1 MWSRVDPVSHIQMF
15 ITLRQWGL
23 KVVGMG
29 KLDITGVIPRVCPP
43 DSTYS
48 LQAQQQQQEF
58 LLFALTERLG
68 EIVFIQEKVMPGKC
82 ARHLV

>member
-1 MWSRVDPVSHIQMF
+1 MSMWSHVDPVSHIQMF

-23 KVVGMG
+23 KVGMG
-29 KLDITGVIPRVCPP
+29 KLNITDVIIPRFCPP

-48 LQAQQQQQEF
+48 LQARQQQQEF

-68 EIVFIQEKVMPGKC
+68 EI
-82 ARHLV
+82 RHLVWRG

>member
-1 MWSRVDPVSHIQMF
+1 MSMWSHVDPVSHIQMS

-29 KLDITGVIPRVCPP
+29 KLNITDVIIPRFCPP

-48 LQAQQQQQEF
+48 LQARQQQQEF

-68 EIVFIQEKVMPGKC
+68 EI
-82 ARHLV
+82 RHLVWRG